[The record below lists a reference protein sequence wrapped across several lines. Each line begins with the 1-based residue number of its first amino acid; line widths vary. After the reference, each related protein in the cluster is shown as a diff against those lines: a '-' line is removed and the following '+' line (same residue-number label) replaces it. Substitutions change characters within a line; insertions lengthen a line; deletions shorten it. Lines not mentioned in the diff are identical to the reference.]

1 MKRTLRW
8 PIKVVD
14 GRAEMTADPD
24 DPNADP
30 DDALGQVI
38 AMRLLDNRGGNP
50 FDALVGLQFDATFA
64 AAGREGLAR
73 LEAGVREQF
82 RDLERTRRARL
93 ADVVIHTVEGQT
105 RVDVQYIN
113 LETGDRR
120 RMGVSGG
127 R

>member
-14 GRAEMTADPD
+14 GRAELTADPD

-38 AMRLLDNRGGNP
+38 ALRLLDNRGGNP
-50 FDALVGLQFDATFA
+50 FDAVAGLQFDAVFD

-82 RDLERTRRARL
+82 RDLERTKRARL
-93 ADVVIHTVEGQT
+93 ADVVIRTDDGEV
-105 RVDVQYIN
+105 RLDVQYVN

-120 RMGVSGG
+120 RLGVSGG

>member
-8 PIKVVD
+8 PIVVSN
-14 GRAEMTADPD
+14 GRAELTADPN
-24 DPNADP
+24 DPAADP

-38 AMRLLDNRGGNP
+38 AIRLLDNRGGNP
-50 FDALVGLQFDATFA
+50 FAEPAGLQFDPVFEAT
-64 AAGREGLAR
+64 GREGRAR
-73 LEAGVREQF
+73 FEAGIREQF

-93 ADVVIHTVEGQT
+93 SEVTI
-105 RVDVQYIN
+105 RVTDGAMTADVQYEN

-120 RMGVSGG
+120 RLGVTGG